1 MSLNLIPYRKLEEKI
16 LLNVLFTKMKFSI
29 FTQVRLTGEMPSSII
44 NCPILGISLI
54 QEGHISKVTTIKE

>member
-1 MSLNLIPYRKLEEKI
+1 MSLNLIPYRKLDEKI

-29 FTQVRLTGEMPSSII
+29 FTQVRLTSEMPSSII

-54 QEGHISKVTTIKE
+54 REGHISKVTTIEE